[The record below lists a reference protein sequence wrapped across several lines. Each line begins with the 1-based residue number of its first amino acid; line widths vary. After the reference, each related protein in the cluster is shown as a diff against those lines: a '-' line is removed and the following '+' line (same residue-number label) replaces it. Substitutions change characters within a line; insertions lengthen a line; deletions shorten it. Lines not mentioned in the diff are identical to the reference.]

1 MTEPTP
7 TNGGSL
13 TQLSV
18 EIEYCQRCNFLPR
31 ATWIAQEL
39 LHTYGEFVAS
49 LTLVPAHGG
58 TLVVR
63 VGGEVVFSNKEA
75 GRFPEIRELKELLNE
90 RLEAAERG
98 TIKRHPHRED
108 AS

>member
-1 MTEPTP
+1 M
-7 TNGGSL
+7 SQA
-13 TQLSV
+13 TQLRV

-39 LHTYGEFVAS
+39 LHTYGDFVAG

-58 TLVVR
+58 TLIVR
-63 VGGEVVFSNKEA
+63 VDGEQMFSNKES

-90 RLEAAERG
+90 RLEAAERDS
-98 TIKRHPHRED
+98 IKRHPHKEND
-108 AS
+108 P